1 MPREILRIT
10 PETTYGVYNAAGAH
24 TIVDLNSDDAF
35 TMRPVPNFWE
45 IPSAGS
51 DNLVVKTGTATTDI
65 DGTLQMLGRPAQ
77 SALLASMIA
86 GVTGTNCKKLPSST
100 FDHGIFIEDGSCTP
114 VLRRYL
120 GVIADGSFSL
130 NISSPQS
137 VLMLW
142 NLKLMAAT
150 PAAITLTD
158 FPVPAF
164 SAYDY
169 AENPF
174 QLQDSTGSIL
184 YDGVDIS
191 AYVESLSF
199 SSGNI
204 LKAFRGSQK
213 YRTRIGY
220 FGRRPTT
227 TMSMLYYSNQFRVN
241 FEANTPKPLD
251 ITFTDAAGDTL
262 ELNFGNTNFLRQ
274 VGDNL
279 HLGDFHRETI
289 QLMNTLDPATG
300 TDMAITYTPAP

>member
-10 PETTYGVYNAAGAH
+10 PETTYGVYASGNPH
-24 TIVDLNSDDAF
+24 TIVDLNADDAF
-35 TMRPVPNFWE
+35 TMRAAPNFWE
-45 IPSAGS
+45 IASAGS
-51 DNLVVKTGTATTDI
+51 DNLIVKTGTATTDI
-65 DGTLQMLGRPAQ
+65 DGTLQMLGRPSQ

-86 GVTGTNCKKLPSST
+86 GITGTNCKKLPSST
-100 FDHGIFIEDGSCTP
+100 IDHGIFIEDGGCTP

-130 NISSPQS
+130 TNQTNG

-150 PAAITLTD
+150 VADIMLTD
-158 FPVPAF
+158 FPVPLF

-174 QLQDSTGSIL
+174 QFQQATGAIL
-184 YDGVDIS
+184 YDSVDIS
-191 AYVESLSF
+191 PYVESLSF

-204 LKAFRGSQK
+204 LTAFRGGQK

-220 FGRRPTT
+220 FGRRPTM
-227 TMSMLYYSNQFRVN
+227 TMGMLYYSTQFRVN
-241 FEANTPKPLD
+241 FEANTPKPLNV
-251 ITFTDAAGDTL
+251 TFTDADGNTL
-262 ELNFGNTNFLRQ
+262 ELEFGNTNFIRA

-279 HLGDFHRETI
+279 HLGDFHRESITF
-289 QLMNTLDPATG
+289 MNTLDPATG
-300 TDMAITYTPAP
+300 TDMSITYTAAP

>member
-10 PETTYGVYNAAGAH
+10 PEATYGVYNTGGTH
-24 TIVDLNSDDAF
+24 TIVDLNADDAF

-45 IPSAGS
+45 IASAGS

-100 FDHGIFIEDGSCTP
+100 IDHGIFIEDGSCTP

-120 GVIADGSFSL
+120 GVIADGSFAL
-130 NISSPQS
+130 TNQTNG

-150 PAAITLTD
+150 VADITLTD

-174 QLQDSTGSIL
+174 QFQQATGAIL
-184 YDGVDIS
+184 YDSADIS
-191 AYVESLSF
+191 PYVESLSF
-199 SSGNI
+199 ASGNI
-204 LKAFRGSQK
+204 LTAFRGGQK

-220 FGRRPTT
+220 FGRRPTI

-300 TDMAITYTPAP
+300 TDMSIIYTPHP